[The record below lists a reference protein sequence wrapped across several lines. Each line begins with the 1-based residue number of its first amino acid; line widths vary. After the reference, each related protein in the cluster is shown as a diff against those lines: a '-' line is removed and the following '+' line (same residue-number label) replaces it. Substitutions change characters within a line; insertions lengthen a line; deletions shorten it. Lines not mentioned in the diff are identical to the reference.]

1 MRTVYESMTTTAMR
15 LRLSPIWKRQLIF
28 GRIVRSA

>member
-1 MRTVYESMTTTAMR
+1 MTTTAMR

-28 GRIVRSA
+28 GRIADQHGRQ